1 MANDRIAV
9 HGQNCNPN
17 DNITED
23 ILLTGIRAFI
33 QSVMEAEV
41 EQLTGASKH
50 ERSDSRTTHRNGYRQ
65 REWVTRLGNIN
76 LQIPRLRTGS
86 YFPSFLE
93 AYKRT
98 ERAVLAVVQE
108 AYVKGVST
116 RKMDDL
122 VQAMGIEGLDKSA
135 VSRICAELDEEFE
148 AFQQRP
154 LDSGYVYLWL
164 DATYV
169 KVREPG
175 RVCTKAVVVATAV
188 TKEGEREIV
197 GVDIGDS
204 ENGPFWKEF
213 LRSIRRRGLQDV
225 QLVTSDAHV
234 GLRKAIAETFAGSS
248 WQRCRVHFFR
258 NVLAT
263 VRKNYQQM
271 VAASV
276 KTIFLQPD
284 AETARAQLREIG
296 QKLQPKF
303 PKVSTMLEEA
313 QEDLL
318 AFYAFP
324 AEHRR
329 KIWSTNPIER
339 IMKELKRRTKVVG
352 LFPNERSALR
362 LTGAVLIEQN
372 EQWAVSEKRYL
383 SLKSMRELLE
393 GEIAPDEDP
402 FLPNQAALGR

>member
-1 MANDRIAV
+1 MADNSMAV
-9 HGQNCNPN
+9 HGQNCNPQN
-17 DNITED
+17 EISED
-23 ILLTGIRAFI
+23 ILLTGVRAFL
-33 QSVMEAEV
+33 QSLMEAEI
-41 EQLTGASKH
+41 EQATGASKY
-50 ERSDSRTTHRNGYRQ
+50 ERSDSRSTHRNGYRE
-65 REWVTRLGNIN
+65 REWATRVGNVQ
-76 LQIPRLRTGS
+76 LQIPRLRRGS

-122 VQAMGIEGLDKSA
+122 VQAMGIESLDKSA

-169 KVREPG
+169 KVRELG
-175 RVCTKAVVVATAV
+175 RVRSKAVVVATAV
-188 TKEGEREIV
+188 TKDGEREIV

-213 LRSIRRRGLQDV
+213 LRSICRRGLDDV

-234 GLRKAIAETFAGSS
+234 GLRKAIEETFAGAS
-248 WQRCRVHFFR
+248 WQRCRVHFLR
-258 NVLAT
+258 NVLAKVPKT
-263 VRKNYQQM
+263 YQQM

-276 KTIFLQPD
+276 KTVFLQPD
-284 AETARAQLREIG
+284 ADLARAQLREIAE
-296 QKLQPKF
+296 KLQGKF
-303 PKVSTMLEEA
+303 PKVSAMLEEA
-313 QEDLL
+313 QEELL

-362 LTGAVLIEQN
+362 LVGAILIEQN

>member
-1 MANDRIAV
+1 MAVRR
-9 HGQNCNPN
+9 QNCNPQN
-17 DNITED
+17 DNISED
-23 ILLTGIRAFI
+23 ILLTGIRAFL

-41 EQLTGASKH
+41 DQAAGASRH
-50 ERSDSRTTHRNGYRQ
+50 ERSDSRVAHRNGYRE
-65 REWVTRLGNIN
+65 REWTTRLGNIN

-98 ERAVLAVVQE
+98 EKAVLAVVQE

-122 VQAMGIEGLDKSA
+122 VQAMGIDGLDKSA

-148 AFQQRP
+148 AFQERP

-164 DATYV
+164 DATFV
-169 KVREPG
+169 KVRELG
-175 RVCTKAVVVATAV
+175 RVTNKAIVVATAV
-188 TKEGEREIV
+188 TKDGEREIV

-213 LRSIRRRGLQDV
+213 LRSICRRGLDDI

-234 GLRKAIAETFAGSS
+234 GLRKAIEETFAGAS
-248 WQRCRVHFFR
+248 WQRCRVHFLR
-258 NVLAT
+258 NVLAK
-263 VRKNYQQM
+263 VRKTYQQM

-284 AETARAQLREIG
+284 ADLARAQLKEIAS
-296 QKLQPKF
+296 KLEGKF
-303 PKVSTMLEEA
+303 PKVTALLDEA
-313 QEDLL
+313 QEELL

-362 LTGAVLIEQN
+362 LVGAILIDQN

-393 GEIAPDEDP
+393 GETAPDEDP

>member
-1 MANDRIAV
+1 MAVR
-9 HGQNCNPN
+9 GQNCNPQN
-17 DNITED
+17 EINED
-23 ILLTGIRAFI
+23 ILLTGVRAFL
-33 QSVMEAEV
+33 QSLMETEI
-41 EQLTGASKH
+41 EQVTGASKY
-50 ERSDSRTTHRNGYRQ
+50 ERSDSRNTHRNGYRE
-65 REWVTRLGNIN
+65 RDWATRVGNIR
-76 LQIPRLRTGS
+76 LQIPRLRHGS
-86 YFPSFLE
+86 YYPSFLE

-98 ERAVLAVVQE
+98 ERAILAVVQE

-122 VQAMGIEGLDKSA
+122 VQAMGIESMDKSA

-169 KVREPG
+169 KVRELG
-175 RVCTKAVVVATAV
+175 RVRSKAVVVATAV
-188 TKEGEREIV
+188 TKDGEREIV

-213 LRSIRRRGLQDV
+213 LRSICRRGLDDV
-225 QLVTSDAHV
+225 QLVTSDAHT
-234 GLRKAIAETFAGSS
+234 GLRKAIEETFAGAS
-248 WQRCRVHFFR
+248 WQRCRVHFLR
-258 NVLAT
+258 NVLAKVPKT
-263 VRKNYQQM
+263 YQQM

-284 AETARAQLREIG
+284 ADLARAQLREISE
-296 QKLQPKF
+296 KLHSRF
-303 PKVSTMLEEA
+303 PKISAMLEEA
-313 QEDLL
+313 QEELL

-362 LTGAVLIEQN
+362 LVGAILIEQN